1 MQMQLYDEEG
11 DGLSF
16 EDFKELL
23 SAMLTKVAKSSV
35 EKKSFEKNLREI
47 FDLFDENSKWSLLIS
62 CKFVREWER
71 WL

>member
-1 MQMQLYDEEG
+1 MQLYDEEG

-47 FDLFDENSKWSLLIS
+47 FDLFDENSK
-62 CKFVREWER
+62 
-71 WL
+71 